1 MRIALLTEKYPP
13 DVGGLAVSTERLAR
27 MLTTAGHNIQVFTPT
42 TSQAAGNVTR
52 TDQGGIV
59 VHRVVAHKR
68 TDDTLADWFS
78 ILVARHADTPFDL
91 LHAYYVTQAGFIAA
105 YTARYLGIPS
115 IVSARGNDLDRAV
128 FDPAKAAHVLYA
140 LQNASALTANS
151 RDLIRKA
158 KALVP
163 GHDVTLIPNGI
174 DATHFA
180 PLERNTALVES
191 LGVKNEQSIIGFV
204 GEARAKKGLA
214 TLLMAYREIASRRLA
229 TLILIGGVRS
239 GDDRDTLRVFQKQNP
254 DLMVVVVPYIA
265 TESLPEYYNLLDV
278 LAIPSLRDGLPN
290 ALLEGMACE
299 RAVVATPVG
308 GITDAI
314 RDNENGRLV
323 QASNPHALAVAIDE
337 LLDDANARFRLGEN
351 ARATIVREFTPQQ
364 ELEGN
369 LALYHRQLGRLSEK

>member
-13 DVGGLAVSTERLAR
+13 DIGGLAVSTERLAR
-27 MLTTAGHNIQVFTPT
+27 ALAAAQHSVEVFAPT
-42 TSQAAGNVTR
+42 TSQDAGNVTR

-59 VHRVVAHKR
+59 VHRVVAHPR
-68 TDDTLADWFS
+68 TDDTFADWFS
-78 ILVARHADTPFDL
+78 ILVARHAETPFDL
-91 LHAYYVTQAGFIAA
+91 LHAYYVTKAGFITTYAA
-105 YTARYLGIPS
+105 RRLDIPS

-151 RDLIRKA
+151 RDLVCKA
-158 KALVP
+158 QALAP
-163 GHDVTLIPNGI
+163 GRDVTLIPNGI
-174 DATHFA
+174 GAMHFA
-180 PLERNTALVES
+180 PAARNTTLVES

-214 TLLMAYREIASRRLA
+214 TLLIAFRELASRRAAAL
-229 TLILIGGVRS
+229 LLIGGVRS
-239 GDDRDTLRVFQKQNP
+239 GDDKDMLRVFQKQNP
-254 DLMVVVVPYIA
+254 HLPVVVVPYIA
-265 TESLPEYYNLLDV
+265 TELLPEYYNLLDV
-278 LAIPSLRDGLPN
+278 LAIPSVRDGLPN

-308 GITDAI
+308 GILDAV

-323 QASNPHALAVAIDE
+323 PPSDPHALAITIDG
-337 LLDDANARFRLGEN
+337 LLDDSNARICLGQN

-364 ELEGN
+364 ELESN
-369 LALYHRQLGRLSEK
+369 LTIYRRLLG

>member
-13 DVGGLAVSTERLAR
+13 DIGGLAVSTERLAR
-27 MLTTAGHNIQVFTPT
+27 TLTASQHDVEAFAPT
-42 TSQAAGNVTR
+42 TRQAAGNVTR

-78 ILVARHADTPFDL
+78 LLVARHAETPFDL
-91 LHAYYVTQAGFIAA
+91 LHAYYVTQAGFVTTYAA
-105 YTARYLGIPS
+105 RHLGLPS
-115 IVSARGNDLDRAV
+115 IVSARGNDLDRAA

-140 LQNASALTANS
+140 LQNASAITANS
-151 RDLIRKA
+151 RDLVRKA
-158 KALVP
+158 QALAP
-163 GHDVTLIPNGI
+163 GREVTLIPNGI

-180 PLERNTALVES
+180 PAARDAALVES
-191 LGVKNEQSIIGFV
+191 LGVKNDQSIIGFV

-214 TLLMAYREIASRRLA
+214 TLLIAYRELASRRPAAL
-229 TLILIGGVRS
+229 LLIGGVRG
-239 GDDRDTLRVFQKQNP
+239 GDDEDTLCVFQKQNP
-254 DLMVVVVPYIA
+254 NLPVVVVPYVA
-265 TESLPEYYNLLDV
+265 TESLPAYYNLLDV

-308 GITDAI
+308 GIPDAI
-314 RDNENGRLV
+314 RDHENGRLV
-323 QASNPHALAVAIDE
+323 PPGDPHALAIAIGE
-337 LLDDANARFRLGEN
+337 LLDDSSKRARLGQN
-351 ARATIVREFTPQQ
+351 ARATILREFTPQQ

-369 LALYHRQLGRLSEK
+369 RTIYRRLLRSAD